1 MKRLVALLALLMLSA
16 SVFAQG
22 QTAPKP
28 DTLPDDFLSLAD
40 LRGQLNAEIPQL
52 EKEIKDL
59 EKLLPQV
66 ERDENR
72 LQELKEQVKKFE
84 STPQAQRTPPRPSL
98 KDFGDLFSS
107 PQVVYSREISRL
119 EASLREI
126 GSSDKVRQTLTAK
139 RTELAQKKELAQR
152 VYLKISKLIGPE
164 QQFKRDLS
172 IGFTILIGAVVIGFF
187 IVLIRDSAVREK
199 IFSGQAGIQFL
210 TLFSLVIAIILFG
223 MTGVLEGKELSA
235 LLGGISG
242 YILGKV
248 A

>member
-1 MKRLVALLALLMLSA
+1 MKRLLALLALLMLSA

-22 QTAPKP
+22 QTAPKR

-59 EKLLPQV
+59 EKLQPQV
-66 ERDENR
+66 ERDEKR
-72 LQELKEQVKKFE
+72 LQELKEQLKKFE
-84 STPQAQRTPPRPSL
+84 TTPQAQKTPPKGIASGDFFSL
-98 KDFGDLFSS
+98 
-107 PQVVYSREISRL
+107 PQVVYAREISRL
-119 EASLREI
+119 EASLRDI
-126 GSSDKVRQTLTAK
+126 GSSDKLRQTLTAK

-152 VYLKISKLIGPE
+152 IYLKISKLIGPE

-172 IGFTILIGAVVIGFF
+172 LGFTLLIAAVVIGFF
-187 IVLIRDSAVREK
+187 TICFRDATIREK

-223 MTGVLEGKELSA
+223 MTGVLEGKELAA